1 MGVRVFILMEFIMN
15 VKEFTKQNIEE
26 FYKTLK
32 ELCLIPAPSHHE
44 EKRAE
49 YCKNWLEANGAKGV
63 YIDEALNVVFP
74 INADGSNELTVFE
87 AHTDT
92 VFPDM
97 DPLPYREDDERIYCP
112 AVGDDTESL
121 TALLYTAKYYVENN
135 IVPEKGVLFVCN
147 SCEEGL
153 GNLKGT
159 RQIFKDFEGRISQ
172 FVTFDCGS
180 INRITV
186 DCVGSHRYEVTVKTP
201 GGHSFGAFGNKN
213 ALAELAKIVTKIYG
227 IEVPVKEGTKTTY
240 NVGSIEGGTS
250 VNTIA
255 QEAKMLCEYR
265 SSEREYLE
273 LMRGKF
279 AEIFENAK
287 ADDVEVIVKLVGD
300 RPCSSVDKDLQ
311 DALVE
316 KCTAVYKA
324 YGADEVKYGKGSTDC
339 NIPLSLGVPAVATST
354 YNGFGAHT
362 REEYVEKSSIEI
374 GFERTIALCLALTT
388 EDK

>member
-1 MGVRVFILMEFIMN
+1 MN
-15 VKEFTKQNIEE
+15 AKDFAQSNASAI
-26 FYKTLK
+26 FATLK

-49 YCKNWLEANGAKGV
+49 YCKAWLEANGAKGV
-63 YIDEALNVVFP
+63 YIDDALNVVFP
-74 INADGSNELTVFE
+74 INAEGSNELTVFE

-97 DPLPYREDDERIYCP
+97 VSLPYHEDDEKIYCP
-112 AVGDDTESL
+112 GVGDDTESL
-121 TALLYTAKYYVENN
+121 TALLYVAKYFIENN
-135 IVPEKGVLFVCN
+135 LKPEKGVLFVCN

-159 RQIFKDFEGRISQ
+159 RQIFGDYEGRISQ
-172 FVTFDCGS
+172 FVTFDCG
-180 INRITV
+180 NFDRITI

-201 GGHSFGAFGNKN
+201 GGHSFGKFGSKN
-213 ALAELAKIVTKIYG
+213 ALAELSKIVTKIYE
-227 IEVPVKEGTKTTY
+227 IQVPVKENTKTTY

-265 SSEREYLE
+265 SSEYEYLE
-273 LMRGKF
+273 LMHGKF

-287 ADDVEVIVKLVGD
+287 ADDVDVIVDLIGE
-300 RPCSSVDKDLQ
+300 RPCSNIDKSLQ
-311 DALVE
+311 NALVE

-324 YGADEVKYGKGSTDC
+324 YGISDVAYGSGSTDC
-339 NIPLSLGVPAVATST
+339 NIPLSLGIPAVALST
-354 YNGFGAHT
+354 YTGSGCHT
-362 REEYVEKSSIEI
+362 REEYVEKATVLP
-374 GFERTIALCLALTT
+374 GLERAIALAEELLGVKA
-388 EDK
+388 